1 MPTRSSGSVQVFYPR
16 LSREEVIRHLTDRI
30 PALSDRL
37 PLVKAVL
44 FGSYARGDYSVR
56 SDIDLLV
63 VYAGE
68 LRADAYSVVRRSLE
82 LPGLE
87 PHVYSVDEYH
97 RACPTVDRMQEGGV
111 VLFDAGPREVER

>member
-1 MPTRSSGSVQVFYPR
+1 
-16 LSREEVIRHLTDRI
+16 
-30 PALSDRL
+30 L

-63 VYAGE
+63 VYSGE
-68 LRADAYSVVRRSLE
+68 PLADAYSIVRRSLE

-87 PHVYSVDEYH
+87 PHVYSVEEYR
-97 RACPTVDRMQEGGV
+97 RAGPVVSRMEAGGV
-111 VLFDAGPREVER
+111 VLFDAEGR